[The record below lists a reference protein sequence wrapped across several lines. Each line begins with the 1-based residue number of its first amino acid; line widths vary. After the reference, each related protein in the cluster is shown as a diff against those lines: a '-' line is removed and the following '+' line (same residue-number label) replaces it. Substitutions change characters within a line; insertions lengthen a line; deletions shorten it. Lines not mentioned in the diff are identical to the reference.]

1 MIRPLQERKEMI
13 APKQEGLS
21 IAQQCILLSLCRSGL
36 YYQARGESAL
46 NLRLMRIMDEHY
58 LEHPYKGSRRMYV
71 HVKEDLGL
79 DVSQNRIDRLYYK
92 VMGLRSILPG
102 PHTSKRCK
110 DHKVYPY
117 LLRKLKIVRSN
128 QVWATDITY
137 IPMPK
142 GFMYLMAIIDVHSRC
157 VVHWSLSNT
166 MEASW
171 CAQTLTEA
179 IELNGN
185 PEIINTDQGSQFTSE
200 DFTKVVLGNDIKLSM
215 DGKGRATDN
224 AFIER
229 LWRSVKYEHVYI
241 YAYETANDLYN
252 GLRGYMT
259 YYNEKRR
266 HSSIDN
272 NYPQKVYLDGLEK
285 TQYKKTA

>member
-1 MIRPLQERKEMI
+1 M
-13 APKQEGLS
+13 
-21 IAQQCILLSLCRSGL
+21 
-36 YYQARGESAL
+36 
-46 NLRLMRIMDEHY
+46 RLIDEHY
-58 LEHPYKGSRRMYV
+58 LEYPFKGSRRMYV
-71 HVKEDLGL
+71 YLKEDLGIE
-79 DVSQNRIDRLYYK
+79 VSQNRIDRLYYDI
-92 VMGLRSILPG
+92 MGLRSILPG

-110 DHKVYPY
+110 DHPVYPY
-117 LLRKLKIVRSN
+117 LLRDLKIVGSN

-142 GFMYLMAIIDVHSRC
+142 GFMYLMAIIDLYSRC
-157 VVHWSLSNT
+157 VVYWSLSNT
-166 MEASW
+166 MDATW
-171 CAQTLTEA
+171 CAQTLKEA
-179 IELNGN
+179 IELHGK

-200 DFTKVVLGNDIKLSM
+200 DFTKVVLSNEIRLSM

-241 YAYETANDLYN
+241 YAYETANELYE
-252 GLRGYMT
+252 GLAGYMK

-272 NYPQKVYLDGLEK
+272 NYPQKVYLDGLIK
-285 TQYKKTA
+285 THQKKAA